1 MNNHNNKKQPKQ
13 SVVIKPKNAKQKY
26 FMDLLDKDIEE
37 APVFFV
43 LGSPGCGK
51 TTCSI
56 NSAIKKLKNKE
67 VNQIII
73 TRPLVALEDIG
84 YLPGRIEDKLE
95 PYLLPIYDAI
105 DTCAPGCLDSWL
117 EDGTVSIEPIAFLQ
131 GRTLKDAVVVIDEFQ
146 NLTWQNFK
154 MVATRIGENCRFI
167 FDGDPDQ
174 IFLKNTKQSCVHFL
188 SAFLER
194 EEDGFYYVQFSEAD
208 SVRSGICKKIIKT
221 IKEIDSDE

>member
-1 MNNHNNKKQPKQ
+1 MNNNKKQPKQ
-13 SVVIKPKNAKQKY
+13 SVVIKPKNAKQKI
-26 FMDLLDKDIEE
+26 FMDLLDKSIEE

-43 LGSPGCGK
+43 LGAAGCGK
-51 TTCSI
+51 SILAI

-67 VNQIII
+67 VSQIII
-73 TRPLVALEDIG
+73 TRPLVASEDFG
-84 YLPGRIEDKLE
+84 YLPGRIEEKLE
-95 PYLLPIYDAI
+95 PYLMPIYDAI

-131 GRTLKDAVVVIDEFQ
+131 GRTLKDAVVIIDEFQ

-174 IFLKNTKQSCVHFL
+174 IFIKNQNQSCVHFL

-194 EEDGFYYVQFSEAD
+194 EEDGFFCVQFSESD
-208 SVRSGICKKIIKT
+208 SVRSKICKAIVKI
-221 IKEIDSDE
+221 IKEIDS